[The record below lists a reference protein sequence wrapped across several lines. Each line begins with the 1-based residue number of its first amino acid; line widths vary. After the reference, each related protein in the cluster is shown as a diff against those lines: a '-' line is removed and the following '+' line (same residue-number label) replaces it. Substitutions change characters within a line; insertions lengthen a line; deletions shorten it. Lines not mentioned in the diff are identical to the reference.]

1 MAFGQGEKHQ
11 ASSIYWRC
19 SLSST
24 DLQKPIALQALP
36 KFLESRFG
44 KRVAYGTVFRWVRKG
59 IAGIKLRSIYFA
71 GSHFVTEQDVDEFL
85 AAVSKAKSGG
95 QALPSTAETAVYR
108 KRQKARAS
116 ALGI

>member
-1 MAFGQGEKHQ
+1 M
-11 ASSIYWRC
+11 
-19 SLSST
+19 SST